1 MAGKRNF
8 LPAMHEK
15 GLEVYFRDINR
26 YELLTR
32 EQEFELARGI
42 RAGDEE
48 ALQTLVRANLRF
60 VVSVAKRYVNQG
72 LMLSDLINE
81 GNLGLLKAAHRFDE
95 ERGYRFISYAV
106 WWIRQSIMQA
116 LLDKS
121 RTIRLPQNQT
131 AVLIKINRARVQLQ
145 QQGMTDPRP
154 GQLAEHLGIKR
165 SEVLQALKADHTE
178 VALDD
183 VGADGSDRPLAE
195 VIEDTT
201 QASPDA
207 AVLERGLRED
217 VRRCPRP
224 RRRCLRWNQPHR
236 LHPRPRQDR
245 WGNLPP
251 RRRWPWRRPHRPPE
265 TALRL
270 QGPEGRS
277 AHPPG
282 RPHRRWLRRCR
293 PRCRLYRNR
302 RRWLWPRRL
311 CRQSLAPGHLA
322 RPYGHGRR
330 RRLCWWLHR
339 RCLPWR

>member
-1 MAGKRNF
+1 MAGKRSF

-32 EQEFELARGI
+32 EQEFDLARRV

-48 ALQTLVRANLRF
+48 ALATLVRANLRF

-81 GNLGLLKAAHRFDE
+81 GNLGLLKAARRFDE
-95 ERGYRFISYAV
+95 DRGYRFISYAV

-131 AVLIKINRARVQLQ
+131 TVLIKINRARVKLQ
-145 QQGMTDPRP
+145 QSGITDPRP
-154 GQLAEHLGIKR
+154 GQLAEYLGLKR
-165 SEVLQALKADHTE
+165 AEIVQALRADHTE

-183 VGADGSDRPLAE
+183 MGEDGGDRSLAE

-201 QASPDA
+201 QAAPDA

-217 VRRCPRP
+217 VRRSLSVLSEREAQVVVMYFG
-224 RRRCLRWNQPHR
+224 LGWEEAQTLQVIGDR
-236 LHPRPRQDR
+236 LGLTRERIRQIKEKAL
-245 WGNLPP
+245 G
-251 RRRWPWRRPHRPPE
+251 
-265 TALRL
+265 ALR
-270 QGPEGRS
+270 
-277 AHPPG
+277 
-282 RPHRRWLRRCR
+282 
-293 PRCRLYRNR
+293 
-302 RRWLWPRRL
+302 
-311 CRQSLAPGHLA
+311 QS
-322 RPYGHGRR
+322 HGQAM
-330 RRLCWWLHR
+330 LKDYY
-339 RCLPWR
+339 

>member
-1 MAGKRNF
+1 MASRRSF

-32 EQEFELARGI
+32 EQEFELARRVRG
-42 RAGDEE
+42 GDEE

-81 GNLGLLKAAHRFDE
+81 GNLGLLKAARRFDE

-145 QQGMTDPRP
+145 QAGVVDPRP
-154 GQLAEHLGIKR
+154 GQLAEHLGLKR
-165 SEVLQALKADHTE
+165 SEVVQALRADHTE

-183 VGADGSDRPLAE
+183 LGAEGDDRPLAE
-195 VIEDTT
+195 VLEDTT
-201 QASPDA
+201 QAAPDM

-217 VRRCPRP
+217 VRRALAVLSPREAQVVVMYFG
-224 RRRCLRWNQPHR
+224 LGWDDAQTLQVIGER
-236 LHPRPRQDR
+236 LGLTRERIRQIK
-245 WGNLPP
+245 
-251 RRRWPWRRPHRPPE
+251 E
-265 TALRL
+265 KALAKL
-270 QGPEGRS
+270 
-277 AHPPG
+277 
-282 RPHRRWLRRCR
+282 
-293 PRCRLYRNR
+293 
-302 RRWLWPRRL
+302 
-311 CRQSLAPGHLA
+311 RQSHCHVVLQD
-322 RPYGHGRR
+322 YY
-330 RRLCWWLHR
+330 
-339 RCLPWR
+339 

>member
-32 EQEFELARGI
+32 DQEFELARRI
-42 RAGDEE
+42 RGGDEE
-48 ALQTLVRANLRF
+48 ALADLVRANLRF

-81 GNLGLLKAAHRFDE
+81 GNLGLLKAARRFDE

-145 QQGMTDPRP
+145 QLGITDPRP
-154 GQLAEHLGIKR
+154 GQIAAHLGLKR
-165 SEVLQALKADHTE
+165 AEVLQALRADHVE

-183 VGADGSDRPLAE
+183 VGEDGSDRPLAE
-195 VIEDTT
+195 VIEDAN
-201 QASPDA
+201 QAAPDA

-217 VRRCPRP
+217 VRRCLSVLTEREAQVVI
-224 RRRCLRWNQPHR
+224 LYFGLGWEEAQTLQVIGER
-236 LHPRPRQDR
+236 LGLTRERIRQVK
-245 WGNLPP
+245 
-251 RRRWPWRRPHRPPE
+251 E
-265 TALRL
+265 KALTKL
-270 QGPEGRS
+270 
-277 AHPPG
+277 
-282 RPHRRWLRRCR
+282 
-293 PRCRLYRNR
+293 
-302 RRWLWPRRL
+302 
-311 CRQSLAPGHLA
+311 RQS
-322 RPYGHGRR
+322 HGQAV
-330 RRLCWWLHR
+330 LQDYY
-339 RCLPWR
+339 

>member
-1 MAGKRNF
+1 MAGRRNF

-32 EQEFELARGI
+32 EQEFALARRI
-42 RAGDEE
+42 RGGDED
-48 ALQTLVRANLRF
+48 ALAELVRANLRF

-81 GNLGLLKAAHRFDE
+81 GNLGLLKAARRFDE

-145 QQGMTDPRP
+145 QEGIVDPRP
-154 GQLAEHLGIKR
+154 GQIAAHLGLKR
-165 SEVLQALKADHTE
+165 AEVLQALRADHVE

-183 VGADGSDRPLAE
+183 VGEDGSDRPLAE
-195 VIEDTT
+195 VIEDTNL
-201 QASPDA
+201 AAPDA

-217 VRRCPRP
+217 VRQALSVLSEREAQVVILYFGLGWEEAQTLQVIGERLGLT
-224 RRRCLRWNQPHR
+224 RERIRQVKEKALAKLRHSQG
-236 LHPRPRQDR
+236 Q
-245 WGNLPP
+245 
-251 RRRWPWRRPHRPPE
+251 
-265 TALRL
+265 AILRD
-270 QGPEGRS
+270 
-277 AHPPG
+277 
-282 RPHRRWLRRCR
+282 
-293 PRCRLYRNR
+293 Y
-302 RRWLWPRRL
+302 
-311 CRQSLAPGHLA
+311 
-322 RPYGHGRR
+322 Y
-330 RRLCWWLHR
+330 
-339 RCLPWR
+339 

>member
-1 MAGKRNF
+1 MAGRRNF

-32 EQEFELARGI
+32 EQEFELARRV

-48 ALQTLVRANLRF
+48 ALAELVRANLRF

-131 AVLIKINRARVQLQ
+131 AVLIKINRARVQMQ
-145 QQGMTDPRP
+145 QEGIADPRP
-154 GQLAEHLGIKR
+154 GQLAARLGLKR
-165 SEVLQALKADHTE
+165 SEVLQALRADHVE

-183 VGADGSDRPLAE
+183 VGEDGGDRSLAE
-195 VIEDTT
+195 VIEDVN
-201 QASPDA
+201 QAAPDA

-217 VRRCPRP
+217 VRRCLSVLTEREAQVVI
-224 RRRCLRWNQPHR
+224 LYFGLGWEEAQTLQVIGER
-236 LHPRPRQDR
+236 LGLTRERIRQVK
-245 WGNLPP
+245 
-251 RRRWPWRRPHRPPE
+251 E
-265 TALRL
+265 KALAKL
-270 QGPEGRS
+270 
-277 AHPPG
+277 
-282 RPHRRWLRRCR
+282 
-293 PRCRLYRNR
+293 
-302 RRWLWPRRL
+302 
-311 CRQSLAPGHLA
+311 RQSQGHSVLQD
-322 RPYGHGRR
+322 YY
-330 RRLCWWLHR
+330 
-339 RCLPWR
+339 

>member
-32 EQEFELARGI
+32 EQEFELAR
-42 RAGDEE
+42 RVSAGDED

-81 GNLGLLKAAHRFDE
+81 GNLGLLKAARRFDE

-106 WWIRQSIMQA
+106 WWIRQSIMQS

-131 AVLIKINRARVQLQ
+131 AVLFKINRARVKLQ
-145 QQGMTDPRP
+145 QDGITDPRP
-154 GQLAEHLGIKR
+154 GQLAEYLGLKR
-165 SEVLQALKADHTE
+165 ADIVQALRADHTE

-183 VGADGSDRPLAE
+183 MGEDGSDRPLAE
-195 VIEDTT
+195 AIEDTT
-201 QASPDA
+201 QAAPDA

-217 VRRCPRP
+217 VRRCLAVLPEREAQVVVLYFGLGWEEAQTLQVIGE
-224 RRRCLRWNQPHR
+224 RLGLTRERIRQIKEKALAKLRTSQSHAV
-236 LHPRPRQDR
+236 LQD
-245 WGNLPP
+245 
-251 RRRWPWRRPHRPPE
+251 
-265 TALRL
+265 
-270 QGPEGRS
+270 
-277 AHPPG
+277 
-282 RPHRRWLRRCR
+282 
-293 PRCRLYRNR
+293 Y
-302 RRWLWPRRL
+302 
-311 CRQSLAPGHLA
+311 
-322 RPYGHGRR
+322 Y
-330 RRLCWWLHR
+330 
-339 RCLPWR
+339 